1 MTKTAGTHKALIHAA
16 QFMAGGTI
24 VVLATM
30 LSERFGPQ
38 VGALVWVFPVLLY
51 VALVGMAAE
60 GQSTQKMAQFCFSS
74 FPTTLVNA
82 ISILVLGWLVTQFP
96 GSVWKALLASIAIC
110 TVVGLGI
117 RHFHF

>member
-1 MTKTAGTHKALIHAA
+1 MSKAVGTHKGLIHAA
-16 QFMAGGTI
+16 QFVAGGTI

-30 LSERFGPQ
+30 LSDRFGPQ

-60 GQSTQKMAQFCFSS
+60 GESTQKMAQFCYSS

-82 ISILVLGWLVTQFP
+82 ISILILGWLVTRFP

-110 TVVGLGI
+110 TAVGLGI
-117 RHFHF
+117 RHFHI